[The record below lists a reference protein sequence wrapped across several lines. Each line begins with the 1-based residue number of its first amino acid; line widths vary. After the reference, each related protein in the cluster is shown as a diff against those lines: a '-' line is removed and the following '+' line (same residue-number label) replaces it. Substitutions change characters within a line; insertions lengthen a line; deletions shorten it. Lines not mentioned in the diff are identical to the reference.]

1 MGEKAAIRQVLVNDM
16 ASDESERLRTMC
28 GSQCRQI
35 MVTLHV
41 GTCLPHETHNLSDEQ
56 DHIFHS
62 SCRNGTQPVQVVVVV
77 RHPKST
83 VESGAVRQVVSG
95 PFHYKGNNMISP

>member
-35 MVTLHV
+35 MVTLH
-41 GTCLPHETHNLSDEQ
+41 GTCLPHETHNLSEQ

-62 SCRNGTQPVQVVVVV
+62 SCRNGTQPVHRHVVVVV
-77 RHPKST
+77 RHP
-83 VESGAVRQVVSG
+83 
-95 PFHYKGNNMISP
+95 